1 MNNAK
6 KARAVGLN
14 HVALEVGDIGEALA
28 FYRRLFDFEL
38 RFSKI
43 SRVSPK
49 IGKPSL
55 RNSSSSSAS
64 TSARVSSN
72 TGNIPM

>member
-49 IGKPSL
+49 IGKRSR
-55 RNSSSSSAS
+55 RNSSSLSAS
-64 TSARVSSN
+64 IRSRVSSN
-72 TGNIPM
+72 TANILM